1 MYVVRRETVSAS
13 QHLQF
18 PSSNLFLLQDSLAA
32 EIEGTMRK
40 ELQMDD
46 PDVEEQRYISFFFF
60 FFPPQYDLI
69 QMLIICNNLK
79 VIHQLHVCVS
89 ADCIRSEFSKR

>member
-1 MYVVRRETVSAS
+1 MRDCLSAS

-46 PDVEEQRYISFFFF
+46 PDVEEQRYISFFF
-60 FFPPQYDLI
+60 PPQYDLI